1 MSGAPS
7 IGAALARPFLFPGTF
22 ACHVMGLPES
32 EYSDLVRML
41 INSLVWTVLG
51 VFIVAL
57 VV

>member
-22 ACHVMGLPES
+22 ACNVLGLPQS

-41 INSLVWTVLG
+41 VNSLVWTVLG
-51 VFIVAL
+51 VIIVAL
-57 VV
+57 VA